1 MVWMSAIGKLT
12 SMKHHQFL
20 PTRASFRCSTR
31 RGGHFATSI
40 LGGAIFFAA
49 QVPMQAQAQGVEWH
63 GMLDV
68 RAVAADGPPSW
79 THEGLGKSRYD
90 TGSGSVRLA
99 QAFLQARGDVSD
111 SISGNLVLSH
121 ADDRTSGLDVNEA
134 WLVWSPVPTSNWK
147 TRVKAGA
154 FFPASSLEIDYESM
168 GWTPLRTVSSAA
180 INSWIGE
187 ELRTL
192 GAEVTLTRKGQ
203 QSGSPHSYG
212 VSAAVFGGNDPAG
225 SLMAW
230 RGWSV
235 SDRITGL
242 TEPLLLADLPA
253 YRQGSPGAPLPMQ
266 DRSIRLFKEIDG
278 RPGFYLGAHYALAQT
293 LELAVLHY
301 DNRADPLALKGGQY
315 AWNTRFDHLSLRA
328 RPAGQWE
335 LAAQAM
341 RGETTM
347 GPDAVRLT
355 FQAWYL
361 SASHPWAGG
370 HVTLRFDSFRTDEN
384 DILPGDPNGEA
395 GRALALAYA
404 VPLGS
409 IVPKAE
415 RFTLVTELLSVQS
428 DRPARVQTGQAAAQA
443 ERSWTTSLR
452 WQF

>member
-1 MVWMSAIGKLT
+1 VQLQA
-12 SMKHHQFL
+12 H
-20 PTRASFRCSTR
+20 
-31 RGGHFATSI
+31 
-40 LGGAIFFAA
+40 A
-49 QVPMQAQAQGVEWH
+49 QDVEWH
-63 GMLDV
+63 GMLEM
-68 RAVAADGPPSW
+68 RAVAANGQPSW
-79 THEGLGKSRYD
+79 TREGLGKTRYD
-90 TGSGSVRLA
+90 TGSGSMHLG

-111 SISGNLVLSH
+111 SISGNLVLSL
-121 ADDRTSGLDVNEA
+121 ADDRANVLDVNEA
-134 WLVWSPVPTSNWK
+134 WLVWSPVPTNDWK
-147 TRVKAGA
+147 ARVKAGA
-154 FFPASSLEIDYESM
+154 FFPSSSLEIDYESI
-168 GWTPLRTVSSAA
+168 GWTPLHTVSSAA

-212 VSAAVFGGNDPAG
+212 LTAAVFGGNDPAG

-230 RGWSV
+230 RGWSI

-253 YRQGSPGAPLPMQ
+253 YRQGSPSAPLPMQ

-278 RPGFYLGAHYALAQT
+278 RPGFYLGAHYSFAKT
-293 LELAVLHY
+293 LELAALHY

-328 RPAGQWE
+328 RPTGLWE

-341 RGETTM
+341 RGETIM

-355 FQAWYL
+355 FAAWYM
-361 SASHPWAGG
+361 SVGHPWAGG
-370 HVTLRFDSFRTDEN
+370 HVTLRLDDFRTDEK
-384 DILPGDPNGEA
+384 DILPGDPNGET

-415 RFTLVTELLSVQS
+415 RLTLVTELLVVQS
-428 DRPARVQTGQAAAQA
+428 DRPAREQVRQAALQS
-443 ERSWTTSLR
+443 ERSWITSLR